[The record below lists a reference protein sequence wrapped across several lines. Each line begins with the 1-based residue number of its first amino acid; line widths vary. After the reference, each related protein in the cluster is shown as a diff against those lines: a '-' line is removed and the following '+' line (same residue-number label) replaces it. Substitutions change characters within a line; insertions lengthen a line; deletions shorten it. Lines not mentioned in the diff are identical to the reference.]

1 MLNMFDGIFARRD
14 LDNMLSL
21 LAAAT
26 DVHAHLRPWGW
37 KSTFTATLSGL
48 PVEISFLP
56 PWTAGHVSI
65 DLTDEI
71 RHGMRAQLDRITTP
85 RIWLHA
91 EPRAIDLQPS
101 TDD

>member
-1 MLNMFDGIFARRD
+1 MLNMFDGIFERRD
-14 LDNMLSL
+14 LDNLLNL

-26 DVHAHLRPWGW
+26 DVRAHLRPWGW

-56 PWTAGHVSI
+56 PWTAGHVSF

-71 RHGMRAQLDRITTP
+71 RHGMREQLDRITTP